1 MRDYIITIVLGVQ
14 TLVLTVVILKS
25 LRYELRDEGL
35 CVVILGV
42 CVRRIEY
49 SDMADVRRG
58 APLWNEHYNRLALD
72 PNITIVRKTGA
83 IKNFVINPPQTD
95 EFMRE
100 LRERA
105 GLI

>member
-1 MRDYIITIVLGVQ
+1 MKSLFWPFATIALALGA
-14 TLVLTVVILKS
+14 LRS

-49 SDMADVRRG
+49 SDIADVRRG
-58 APLWNEHYNRLALD
+58 YVWWNEHYNRLALD

>member
-1 MRDYIITIVLGVQ
+1 VW
-14 TLVLTVVILKS
+14 
-25 LRYELRDEGL
+25 
-35 CVVILGV
+35 
-42 CVRRIEY
+42 
-49 SDMADVRRG
+49 
-58 APLWNEHYNRLALD
+58 WNEHYNRLALD